1 MARYL
6 MILGVGD
13 EELDVDG
20 YFRVEF
26 DTSLPDPKWFGFF
39 NGTDRAWG
47 IDWIKILSG
56 DEYEKPLFETR
67 PGQDLIEPNCGLE
80 LNYSQ
85 IKELLNVSD
94 SD

>member
-26 DTSLPDPKWFGFF
+26 DTSLPDPEWFGFI
-39 NGTDRAWG
+39 NTGSRAWG
-47 IDWIKILSG
+47 VDWIKILSG
-56 DEYEKPLFETR
+56 DEYEKPIYMARLE
-67 PGQDLIEPNCGLE
+67 QDLLEPRHSIE
-80 LNYSQ
+80 LNYARL
-85 IKELLNVSD
+85 KELLDGRNTD
-94 SD
+94 

>member
-6 MILGVGD
+6 MILGVED

-47 IDWIKILSG
+47 VDWIKILSG
-56 DEYEKPLFETR
+56 DEYETPLHVTYI
-67 PGQDLIEPNCGLE
+67 PNGLIDPNCGME
-80 LNYSQ
+80 INYSQ
-85 IKELLNVSD
+85 IKDLLS
-94 SD
+94 SQET